1 MLETRRRT
9 VRLKAEDDN
18 VIADQNVSMT
28 LRTTL
33 SSSCSGPSGLLFCS
47 MRSIFGSPER
57 DWWATTS
64 SFTIKSAL
72 NLHPVVLVFRVKPNP
87 CSSVPGGT
95 GHRPVL
101 GSPMHRRACW
111 RGSVPGGTGHRPV
124 LSGDSP
130 DSRAPDARTEWWT
143 TVVRPTRRQVA
154 AENGQVG
161 RSTRTN
167 CIVPVQSAGR
177 PERVCG

>member
-101 GSPMHRRACW
+101 
-111 RGSVPGGTGHRPV
+111 
-124 LSGDSP
+124 SGDSP
-130 DSRAPDARTEWWT
+130 DSRAP
-143 TVVRPTRRQVA
+143 TRA
-154 AENGQVG
+154 LNG
-161 RSTRTN
+161 
-167 CIVPVQSAGR
+167 GR
-177 PERVCG
+177 PLCARLGGNMPPRTAKLAVPPGPTASFRFSPLEGPKEYAVELPEKMWRCLRVNNSGNPVSVRIA